1 MSNRKTLGCGCLV
14 VFVILLVLVGGGVYA
29 YITFQNEVQ
38 GADSTGEEVEF
49 VVEQGTSPSAI
60 ANMLEEAGIIGS
72 AFIFEQYTSIMGGSD
87 QFQYGKFD
95 LNDGMSYD
103 ELILALQTPNMERE
117 QVSVTFPE
125 GISSLRFGELMQE
138 AGLCTVE
145 EFLDVANNG
154 DFSQFDFWNEI
165 PDVPNRFMKSEG
177 FLYPETY
184 FFFADST
191 VYEMVEKIYAQ
202 FDLIFTDE
210 MKARADELGM
220 SVYEII
226 TLTSIVQ
233 REAGPIEHQADVA
246 AVLHNRLAPDTIEP
260 RLQCNVSGYVNRAGD
275 NNYLYDTVAYYLG
288 GGDSDAGWALFQP
301 GQEYETLYNSYN
313 TYDLVGLPAGPIC
326 NPGDDAIMNTL
337 YPTED
342 SPYYFFVTDLAGTY
356 YYAETADEHSANDA
370 AAQRVNATI
379 DE

>member
-29 YITFQNEVQ
+29 YITFQNEIQ
-38 GADSTGEEVEF
+38 GANSTGEDVEF
-49 VVEQGTSPSAI
+49 VVEQGTSPTGI
-60 ANMLEEAGIIGS
+60 ANKLEEEGIIGS

-87 QFQYGKFD
+87 QFQYGRFD
-95 LNDGMSYD
+95 LNNSMSYD
-103 ELILALQTPNMERE
+103 ELILALSTPNMERE

-125 GISSLRFGELMQE
+125 GISSLRFAELMQE

-165 PDVPNRFMKSEG
+165 PEVPNRFMKSEG
-177 FLYPETY
+177 YLYPETY

-220 SVYEII
+220 SVYEVI

-260 RLQCNVSGYVNRAGD
+260 KLQCNVSGYVNRAGD

-313 TYDLVGLPAGPIC
+313 TYDLEGLPAGPIC
-326 NPGDDAIMNTL
+326 NPGYDAINNTL

-370 AAQRVNATI
+370 AAQVVNATF